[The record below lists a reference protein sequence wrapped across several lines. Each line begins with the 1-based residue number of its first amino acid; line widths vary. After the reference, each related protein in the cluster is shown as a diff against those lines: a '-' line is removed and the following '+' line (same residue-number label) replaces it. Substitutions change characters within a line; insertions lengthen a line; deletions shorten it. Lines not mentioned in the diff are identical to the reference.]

1 MSDMYNYDDNL
12 NKDTGTVSEAKN
24 EGKADKKK
32 KGRGAEKFFGTVV
45 LAVTFGIIASIMFN
59 CTNMVVE
66 KFTNK
71 NANNS
76 AVIEDTKEPDNV
88 VQKDESTDKTIKQY
102 KADDDA
108 LLKKLPADEDS
119 KSVGLSI
126 SDRTGGM
133 TIEEVA
139 NDVIPSI
146 VAITNKSVQEVRSFY
161 SMYGMAP
168 QQYEA
173 ESAGSGII
181 IGQNDTEI
189 LIVTNAHVVENANTL
204 SVCFINDEVYE
215 AQIKGTDTSNDL
227 AVISVD
233 LSDMSGNTL
242 DAIAI
247 AAIGNSGELRIGQQV
262 VAIGNALGYGQ
273 SVTTGIVSALDR
285 SIVGDENDST
295 RFIQTDAAI
304 NPGNSGGALLNM
316 KGEVIG
322 INSAKLANTKIEG
335 MGYAIPIDV
344 AKPIIDDL
352 MNMVTRNRV
361 DVDKAGYLG
370 ISGFSVTDE
379 VAAAYAIPKGIY
391 VSETESGHAAE
402 KAGMQKGDVVLKFD
416 GMSMDSINKLKER
429 LEYYEAGETVD
440 VIIAR
445 ADDGEYKE
453 KTLRVTL
460 DSREGTSLDTSK
472 EEDTAKQEESDG
484 NGEIDNNPNNRSG
497 EFNFGGSKFQYSI
510 PKDLF
515 DVFGH

>member
-12 NKDTGTVSEAKN
+12 NKDTVNVSETKN
-24 EGKADKKK
+24 EKKNK
-32 KGRGAEKFFGTVV
+32 KGSGVKKFFAVV
-45 LAVTFGIIASIMFN
+45 ALAAVFGIVASVMFN
-59 CTNMVVE
+59 CTNMVVN

-71 NANNS
+71 DVSNES
-76 AVIEDTKEPDNV
+76 TIIEDIKEPDNEP
-88 VQKDESTDKTIKQY
+88 QKDDNIDKTIKQY
-102 KADDDA
+102 KANDDDF
-108 LLKKLPADEDS
+108 LKKLPAEEDS
-119 KSVGLSI
+119 KNAGLTI
-126 SDRTGGM
+126 SDRPGEM
-133 TIEEVA
+133 SVEEVA
-139 NDVIPSI
+139 NDVMPSI

-233 LSDMSGNTL
+233 LSDISGNTL
-242 DAIAI
+242 DAITI

-285 SIVGDENDST
+285 TIAGDDDDSA

-335 MGYAIPIDV
+335 MGYAIPIDA
-344 AKPIIDDL
+344 AKPIVDDL

-379 VAAAYAIPKGIY
+379 VADAYDIPKGIY
-391 VSETESGHAAE
+391 ISETESGHAAE
-402 KAGMQKGDVVLKFD
+402 KAGMQKGDVILKFD

-445 ADDGEYKE
+445 SDDGEYKE
-453 KTLRVTL
+453 RTLRVTL
-460 DSREGTSLDTSK
+460 DSREGTSLDTSN
-472 EEDTAKQEESDG
+472 EEDTMNQEESDE
-484 NGEIDNNPNNRSG
+484 NGSIDNNPNNKSG
-497 EFNFGGSKFQYSI
+497 EFNFGGSRFQYSI
-510 PKDLF
+510 PKNLF